1 MQIPDIFNNI
11 LPYLQNLYGGAQ
23 GGRPTYTPSGQ
34 IYNGPFKNDNRTP
47 FRTVSV
53 IGQYGQGL
61 NSSAAQMYEH
71 FSGAQNSQGRTY
83 RDVGLKPVDPKTQIQ
98 SYEDF
103 LNRGKP
109 VPADVNQGNPPPY
122 GGGPVPPGKF
132 PTAGFGNNF
141 NGFLGNLNGGGI
153 FNFTPEQLAQMNQ
166 R

>member
-1 MQIPDIFNNI
+1 MYIPDIFNNI

-23 GGRPTYTPSGQ
+23 GGRPTYTPSGS
-34 IYNGPFKNDNRTP
+34 IYNGPFKNDTRTP
-47 FRTVSV
+47 FRTVTG

-71 FSGAQNSQGRTY
+71 FSGGMNSQGRTY

-109 VPADVNQGNPPPY
+109 KMPADTNPPPY
-122 GGGPVPPGKF
+122 GGGPVPPPKF
-132 PTAGFGNNF
+132 PTVGFGGNF
-141 NGFLGNLNGGGI
+141 NGFLGNLNGPGI
-153 FNFTPEQLAQMNQ
+153 FNFTPEQLAMMQQ